1 MDFITS
7 DMATIMLH
15 ADHPSTHDVAV
26 PLHVST
32 TFVQGKA
39 FNDKFAI
46 SKNWLPASTDQ
57 PDLSAHVYSR
67 ETTEVRSRLES
78 ILGHLEQGSMA
89 YAVTYGSGL
98 SAIFAVFQLIQPKR
112 ILTSTGGYNGTHGI
126 IEMYMRGR
134 SVELFYIENDKDGSL
149 LKSLEAG
156 DLVWLESPQNPCGEV
171 ADLHYYTTNRK
182 PGVIVGIDSTF
193 APPPLQCPLKHN
205 VDIVMHSSTKFLGG
219 HSDLLGG
226 VLITKDIHVRDQLFE
241 DRMHLGSN
249 MGSMEAW
256 LLLRSM
262 RSYKLRIL
270 QQSSSATTLVKWL
283 NSRISGESNDETLDI
298 IEKVWHASIP
308 ANPGHEAALRQ
319 GSGFSGVFS
328 VEFKSLHHARLI
340 CSNLKLFINATSL
353 GGCESLVEWRVAS
366 DASVEPTVC
375 RFSIGLEDVEDLQ
388 KDLSAGM
395 LQVKKLVEDMDE
407 KKSSASG
414 N

>member
-1 MDFITS
+1 
-7 DMATIMLH
+7 
-15 ADHPSTHDVAV
+15 
-26 PLHVST
+26 
-32 TFVQGKA
+32 
-39 FNDKFAI
+39 
-46 SKNWLPASTDQ
+46 
-57 PDLSAHVYSR
+57 
-67 ETTEVRSRLES
+67 
-78 ILGHLEQGSMA
+78 
-89 YAVTYGSGL
+89 
-98 SAIFAVFQLIQPKR
+98 
-112 ILTSTGGYNGTHGI
+112 
-126 IEMYMRGR
+126 
-134 SVELFYIENDKDGSL
+134 
-149 LKSLEAG
+149 
-156 DLVWLESPQNPCGEV
+156 
-171 ADLHYYTTNRK
+171 
-182 PGVIVGIDSTF
+182 
-193 APPPLQCPLKHN
+193 
-205 VDIVMHSSTKFLGG
+205 
-219 HSDLLGG
+219 
-226 VLITKDIHVRDQLFE
+226 
-241 DRMHLGSN
+241 

>member
-1 MDFITS
+1 
-7 DMATIMLH
+7 MADL
-15 ADHPSTHDVAV
+15 
-26 PLHVST
+26 
-32 TFVQGKA
+32 QGKA

-67 ETTEVRSRLES
+67 QTTEVRSRLES

-134 SVELFYIENDKDGSL
+134 TLYIENDKDGSL
-149 LKSLEAG
+149 LKSLE
-156 DLVWLESPQNPCGEV
+156 

-193 APPPLQCPLKHN
+193 APPPLQCPLKH
-205 VDIVMHSSTKFLGG
+205 TF
-219 HSDLLGG
+219 
-226 VLITKDIHVRDQLFE
+226 KDRVR
-241 DRMHLGSN
+241 LGSN

-283 NSRISGESNDETLDI
+283 NSRISGESNDETWISSKKYGMPPSPPILVMKLHYVKEVD
-298 IEKVWHASIP
+298 
-308 ANPGHEAALRQ
+308 
-319 GSGFSGVFS
+319 
-328 VEFKSLHHARLI
+328 SLA
-340 CSNLKLFINATSL
+340 F
-353 GGCESLVEWRVAS
+353 LVS
-366 DASVEPTVC
+366 
-375 RFSIGLEDVEDLQ
+375 SIGLEDVEDLQ

-407 KKSSASG
+407 KSPVQVKLISYCVCVDRITIKLL
-414 N
+414 